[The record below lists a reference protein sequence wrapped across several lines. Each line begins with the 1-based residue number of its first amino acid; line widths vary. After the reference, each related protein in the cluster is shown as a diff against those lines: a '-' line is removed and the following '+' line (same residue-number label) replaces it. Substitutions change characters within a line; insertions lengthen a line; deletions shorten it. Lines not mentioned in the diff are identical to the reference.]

1 MQNSRETFKIPVI
14 LENRIVF
21 FKWKISENIFLL
33 LTDLPLPLNI
43 FDDVDSSGD
52 GGCGKDDY
60 MVKVEKVMMIIMV
73 MAMVMMIVEE
83 EENVMNCWEQFCV
96 VLSENMQSPFN
107 SLPAEYIRHLH

>member
-1 MQNSRETFKIPVI
+1 MII
-14 LENRIVF
+14 
-21 FKWKISENIFLL
+21 
-33 LTDLPLPLNI
+33 
-43 FDDVDSSGD
+43 
-52 GGCGKDDY
+52 
-60 MVKVEKVMMIIMV
+60 MVKVEKVMMIIME